1 MRAAVVH
8 QPGATPVLE
17 QFTDPQPGPGVS
29 VGALVAATLNPLDV
43 AFVNDQFPLRRLQ
56 PPCIAGYEA
65 VVQLADGTRWYV
77 TAPPSPYG
85 TLAEL
90 VPVPDSDRFPVPA
103 GLDPALAA
111 ALGVAGMAG
120 WLALDYRAHLQPGE
134 TVLVLGAGGSAGR
147 LAVQSARALG
157 ASLVVGAA
165 RGKDSSQAADLGA
178 DAVVDLADEQAIDA
192 GLAAAP
198 GGYDVIVDFLWG
210 GVAPHAMNHAK
221 RGARYVQVGNAAGA
235 TSTITG
241 LVLRNKLLTLVG
253 HSLFATPAEL
263 RRSAYAQLAGH
274 AIDGKLNM
282 DMEQTR
288 LEDISGTWE
297 HLKTGASRK
306 LVVTPL
312 RTRPP
317 PPPGAFPG
325 MTPQHRGTHTV
336 FTGWLDQS
344 ALYGVL
350 AQMDALGLVLVEV
363 RRMKPHEKSL
373 EHRDTRSP

>member
-29 VGALVAATLNPLDV
+29 VGALVATALNPLDV

-90 VPVPDSDRFPVPA
+90 VPVADSDRFPVPA

-147 LAVQSARALG
+147 LAMQSARALG
-157 ASLVVGAA
+157 ASLVVGAG
-165 RGKDSSQAADLGA
+165 RGKDSSQAADFGA

-192 GLAAAP
+192 GLAAAAP

-210 GVAPHAMNHAK
+210 GLAPYAINNANV
-221 RGARYVQVGNAAGA
+221 GAQYIQVGSSAGP
-235 TSTITG
+235 TSTIIAPAF
-241 LVLRNKLLTLVG
+241 RNKLLTIVG
-253 HSLFATPAEL
+253 HTLSRMSAEV
-263 RRSAYAQLAGH
+263 RRSAYAQLVHH
-274 AIDGKLNM
+274 AIDG
-282 DMEQTR
+282 
-288 LEDISGTWE
+288 
-297 HLKTGASRK
+297 
-306 LVVTPL
+306 
-312 RTRPP
+312 
-317 PPPGAFPG
+317 
-325 MTPQHRGTHTV
+325 
-336 FTGWLDQS
+336 
-344 ALYGVL
+344 
-350 AQMDALGLVLVEV
+350 
-363 RRMKPHEKSL
+363 SL
-373 EHRDTRSP
+373 PWT